1 MITSDNG
8 MLYWLWLQ
16 EVCGAGSSVPEL
28 LLSAFDG
35 NIEKVYLAKA
45 EDYAGVDGLRLSTA
59 QKLCNKSLEGP
70 MQTLAYCKNESIGIL
85 TPDSVLYPKRLSR
98 IQGKPAVIFYR
109 GILVDLD
116 KEVCIAEVG
125 TRDMTEYGSRMA
137 YTMAYDMAK
146 AGAVVVSGMAKGV
159 DGMAHRGALDA
170 GGYTVAV
177 LGCGVDRAYPAEHRS
192 LMNEI
197 IKSGVVMSEFKPFTA
212 PLGRNFPQR
221 NRIISGLSLGTLV
234 IEAPAKSGAL
244 ITARDALKQGRDV
257 FAIPGKLGEINS
269 TGGNDLIKEGARMVT
284 SASDL
289 LLEYQSVYP
298 SKINLNRI
306 TAIRSRNFAP
316 ASHAA
321 AETAYAPLIKNDD
334 AVIKHALE
342 ESERFIAAE
351 AGESFFSV
359 LKNTKSDNEPR
370 IKTEKTPEKNKRSDV
385 REDKRRMFVV
395 PDGVSE
401 IQKSILE
408 LLNSEGEM
416 SADRL
421 SVKTGKLIA
430 EILVELTML
439 EIEGHICAVPGGNFK
454 INI

>member
-1 MITSDNG
+1 MITNDNG
-8 MLYWLWLQ
+8 KLYWLWLQ
-16 EVCGAGSSVPEL
+16 EICGAASMIPEL
-28 LLSAFDG
+28 LLSNFDG
-35 NIEKVYLAKA
+35 DIEKVYFAEA
-45 EDYAGVDGLRLSTA
+45 EDYARVDGLRSSTV
-59 QKLCNKSLEGP
+59 QKLCNKALEGP
-70 MQTLAYCKNESIGIL
+70 MQTLAYCKNEGIGIL
-85 TPDSVLYPKRLSR
+85 TPDSPLYPKRLSR

-177 LGCGVDRAYPAEHRS
+177 LGCGVDRAYPSEHRS

-197 IKSGVVMSEFKPFTA
+197 IKNGVVMSEFKPFTA
-212 PLGRNFPQR
+212 PFGRNFPQR

-234 IEAPAKSGAL
+234 IEAPSKSGAL
-244 ITARDALKQGRDV
+244 ITARDALKQGREV

-298 SKINLNRI
+298 SKINLNKI

-321 AETAYAPLIKNDD
+321 AETPYTPKTKNGDALIKS
-334 AVIKHALE
+334 VLE
-342 ESERFIAAE
+342 ESERFIASSSSQTPFVYAAGFKADEELGAKAE
-351 AGESFFSV
+351 ASSKKKE
-359 LKNTKSDNEPR
+359 
-370 IKTEKTPEKNKRSDV
+370 IKEKKQI
-385 REDKRRMFVV
+385 FVI
-395 PDGVSE
+395 PDGVSDN
-401 IQKSILE
+401 QRAILE
-408 LLNSEGEM
+408 LLNSESEM
-416 SADRL
+416 NADRL
-421 SVKTGKLIA
+421 SGKTGMSIA
-430 EILVELTML
+430 DVLSELTIL
-439 EIEGHICAVPGGNFK
+439 EIEGYVCALPGGNYK

>member
-1 MITSDNG
+1 MITNDNG
-8 MLYWLWLQ
+8 KLYWLWLQ
-16 EVCGAGSSVPEL
+16 EICGAASMIPEL
-28 LLSAFDG
+28 LLSAFDRD
-35 NIEKVYLAKA
+35 IEKVYLSKA
-45 EDYAGVDGLRLSTA
+45 EDYARVDGLRSSTV
-59 QKLCNKSLEGP
+59 QKLCNKALEGP
-70 MQTLAYCKNESIGIL
+70 MQTLAYCKNEGIGIL
-85 TPDSVLYPKRLSR
+85 TPDSPLYPKRLLR

-177 LGCGVDRAYPAEHRS
+177 LGCGVDRAYPSEHRS

-212 PLGRNFPQR
+212 PFGRNFPQR

-234 IEAPAKSGAL
+234 IEAPSKSGAL
-244 ITARDALKQGRDV
+244 ITAKDALKQGRDV
-257 FAIPGKLGEINS
+257 FAIPGKLGEMNS
-269 TGGNDLIKEGARMVT
+269 MGGNDLIKEGARMVT

-298 SKINLNRI
+298 SKIDLNKI

-321 AETAYAPLIKNDD
+321 AKAPYTARAQGDDALIKSM
-334 AVIKHALE
+334 LE
-342 ESERFIAAE
+342 ESERFIASSSSQTPFVYVTESKKDEELGSYAE
-351 AGESFFSV
+351 A
-359 LKNTKSDNEPR
+359 PR
-370 IKTEKTPEKNKRSDV
+370 EKNEIK
-385 REDKRRMFVV
+385 EKKQTFVI
-395 PDGVSE
+395 PDGVSDD
-401 IQKSILE
+401 QRAILE
-408 LLNSEGEM
+408 LLDSEGEM
-416 SADRL
+416 NADRL
-421 SVKTGKLIA
+421 SVRTGMPIA
-430 EILVELTML
+430 DVLSELTML
-439 EIEGHICAVPGGNFK
+439 EIEGHVCALPGGNYK